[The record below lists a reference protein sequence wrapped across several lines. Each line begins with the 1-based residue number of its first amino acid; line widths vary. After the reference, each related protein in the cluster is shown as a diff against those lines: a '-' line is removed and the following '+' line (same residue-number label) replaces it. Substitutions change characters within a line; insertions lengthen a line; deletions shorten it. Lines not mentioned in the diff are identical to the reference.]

1 MSNYTLKFVTEKETK
16 NTVRYQEVVPAGGSQ
31 VIGPLYI
38 QKSAIGEQVPR
49 LLVVTVSARDADGN
63 SISMAETGAWGT
75 GR

>member
-1 MSNYTLKFVTEKETK
+1 MNYTLKFEREKETK
-16 NTVRYQEVVPAGGSQ
+16 NTVRFQEVVPDGSSQ

-38 QKSAIGEQVPR
+38 QKSAIGEKAPQ